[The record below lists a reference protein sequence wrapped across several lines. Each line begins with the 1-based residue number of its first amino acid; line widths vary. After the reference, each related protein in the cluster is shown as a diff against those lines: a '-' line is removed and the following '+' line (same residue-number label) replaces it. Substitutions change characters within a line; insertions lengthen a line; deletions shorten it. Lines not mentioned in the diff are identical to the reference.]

1 MEKRLA
7 CWIITLNPEAENSK
21 KLLNDL
27 TTQGLEAGVFP
38 AVDGRK
44 QCPPLEEGERVSRF
58 LSMVRHRKLL
68 TNSELGCYLSH
79 LRGVRKAYAEGFSH
93 VCLIED
99 DVVIEPQFA
108 EVVNKLLYEELEMV
122 RLMALKVR
130 RRKIL
135 KAVVEPHQLVRAE
148 RGTLGTQ
155 SYLMNRTGMKKF
167 LDHACVIYEQI
178 DGVYDHFFL
187 FGLDTYNIEP
197 HVCYELDNG
206 STIAK
211 LVDASAERPNFL
223 ERLLFHPVKLWY
235 SLRRHYYLNKRRTE
249 FYPAEMPVENPGKS
263 ARLRRK
269 KR

>member
-1 MEKRLA
+1 MQKTLA
-7 CWIITLNPEAENSK
+7 CWVISLNVQAENTQ
-21 KLLNDL
+21 KLLIDL
-27 TTQGLEAGVFP
+27 AEQGLEPTIFP

-44 QCPPLEEGERVSRF
+44 QRPELQPDERFSEF
-58 LSMVRHRKLL
+58 LAMVRHKHIL

-79 LRGVRKAYAEGFSH
+79 LRGVRKAYDSGYDY

-99 DVVIEPQFA
+99 DVVIEPRFA
-108 EVVNKLLYEELEMV
+108 EVVNCLMDDELDLV

-135 KAVVEPHQLVRAE
+135 KDLVGEHQLVRPE

-155 SYLMNRTGMKKF
+155 AYLMSRAGMKKF
-167 LDHACVIYEQI
+167 LDHGSVIYEQI

-187 FGLDTYNIEP
+187 YNLNMYCVEP

-206 STIAK
+206 SNIARFNTENVK
-211 LVDASAERPNFL
+211 KPSFVQ
-223 ERLLFHPVKLWY
+223 RLLFHPVKLWF
-235 SLRRHYYLNKRRTE
+235 SLRRHYYLNRRRSE
-249 FYPAEMPVENPGKS
+249 FYPAEMPVNNPGKS
-263 ARLRRK
+263 PRMRRK